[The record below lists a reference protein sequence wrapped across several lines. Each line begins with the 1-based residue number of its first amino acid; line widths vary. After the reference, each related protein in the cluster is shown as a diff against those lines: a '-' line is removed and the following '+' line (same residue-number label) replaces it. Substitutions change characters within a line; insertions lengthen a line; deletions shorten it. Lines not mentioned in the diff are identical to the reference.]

1 MAHYITRNELVDGL
15 IHVHD
20 LDVSTSRGFG
30 LLGLLEIQANAVPR
44 FKDVVRAIQDAVEV
58 YQDDDQVDED
68 GETIDAELAGLIL
81 NREVL
86 RIANSISDESWKDK

>member
-20 LDVSTSRGFG
+20 LDASTARGFG

-44 FKDVVRAIQDAVEV
+44 FKSVVRAIQDAVEV
-58 YQDDDQVDED
+58 YQSDDEVDED
-68 GETIDAELAGLIL
+68 GETIDAELAGIIL
-81 NREVL
+81 NGEVL
-86 RIANSISDESWKDK
+86 RIANSL